1 MKNVPTVATAVLL
14 CALGLSADLASAQ
27 EEASPEGRWKGQIRT
42 PGQALEVEV
51 IVDLVHGG
59 EDEWRGEIDIP
70 AQGLKDFPLS
80 KVKVDGRKVS
90 FSMQGVPGNP
100 VFKGRLS
107 KNGENIGGD
116 FSQGGAHLSFL
127 LKRSSESPDVP
138 AEKAAAV
145 IPDGVPGDGLE
156 GIWLGALNPGPI
168 TLRLLFKISKSED
181 GSLAGTVD
189 SIDQGAE
196 GLKISKIRVDGSSVL
211 LKLKQPV
218 AEFDGKMSED
228 GSQITGEWRQ
238 GSTAL
243 PLVIKRQEKA
253 PDIARPQDPKKP
265 YPYDEIEVAFMND
278 AAVVK
283 FAGTLTLPRSER
295 PVPAVLLVS
304 GSGPQDR
311 NETLMGHRPF
321 LVLADYLTRQG
332 IGVLRVDDRG
342 VGGSTGSVFEATS
355 EDFATDALAA
365 VKFLK
370 GREEID
376 PARIGILGHSEG
388 AIVAP
393 LAAAMSQDV
402 AFIVL
407 VAAPGLVGEE
417 LLYLQSAAMMR
428 AMGMGNDPIEQNRAL
443 QEQLF
448 TVVKAEKD
456 NDTAGEKLLE
466 IQQERFSGLT
476 DQEKQTSGYPGEA
489 ALKAQSKMLLTPWF
503 RHFLTFDP
511 APRLSKV
518 KCPVLVVTGERDLQ
532 VPPAENMPA
541 IDEALKAAGNKDYK
555 LVELPELNHLLQTSE
570 TGLPAEYSKI
580 EETIAPVALETIG
593 VWIKEHT
600 QAGG

>member
-1 MKNVPTVATAVLL
+1 MRKLVTIAVAFL
-14 CALGLSADLASAQ
+14 LSALLSTGLASAQ
-27 EEASPEGRWKGQIRT
+27 QEPSPEGRWEGRIET
-42 PGQALEVEV
+42 PGQPLEVT
-51 IVDLVHGG
+51 VDLVHGG
-59 EDEWRGEIDIP
+59 GDEWRGEIDIP
-70 AQGLKDFPLS
+70 AQGAKDFRLAN
-80 KVKVDGRKVS
+80 VKVDGLQVS
-90 FSMQGVPGNP
+90 FSMQGIPGNP
-100 VFKGRLS
+100 SFKGKLS
-107 KNGENIGGD
+107 KNGEKIFGD

-138 AEKAAAV
+138 AEQASTL
-145 IPDGVPGDGLE
+145 IPDGVPGEGLE
-156 GIWLGALNPGPI
+156 GIWLGVLNPG
-168 TLRLLFKISKSED
+168 TLNLRLLFKISKSGD
-181 GSLAGTVD
+181 GTLTGTVD

-196 GLKISKIRVDGSSVL
+196 GLKISRIRVDGNSVQ
-211 LKLKQPV
+211 LKLKEPV
-218 AEFDGKMSED
+218 AEFLGAISED

-238 GSTAL
+238 GSGVL
-243 PLVIKRQEKA
+243 PLVIKRQERV
-253 PDIARPQDPKKP
+253 PDITRPQDPKKP
-265 YPYDEIEVAFMND
+265 YPYDEIEVAFMNQT
-278 AAVVK
+278 AVVK
-283 FAGTLTLPRSER
+283 FAGTLTLPRSKH

-321 LVLADYLTRQG
+321 LVLADYLTRRG

-342 VGGSTGSVFEATS
+342 VGGSTGSVFESTM
-355 EDFATDALAA
+355 EDFASDALAG

-428 AMGMGNDPIEQNRAL
+428 AMGMGKDPIEQNRAL
-443 QEQLF
+443 QERLF
-448 TVVKAEKD
+448 TVVKAEK
-456 NDTAGEKLLE
+456 NHDTAVDKLLE
-466 IQQERFSGLT
+466 IQQEHFSGLT
-476 DQEKQTSGYPGEA
+476 DQEKQARGYLGEA
-489 ALKAQSKMLLTPWF
+489 AIKAQSKMRLTPWF

-511 APRLSKV
+511 APRLRKV
-518 KCPVLVVTGERDLQ
+518 KCPVLVVTGEHDLQ

-541 IDEALKAAGNKDYK
+541 IGEALKAAGNKDYK
-555 LVELPELNHLLQTSE
+555 LVELPGLNHLLQTSE

-580 EETIAPVALETIG
+580 KETIAPAALETIG
-593 VWIKEHT
+593 VWIEEHT
-600 QAGG
+600 QTGR

>member
-1 MKNVPTVATAVLL
+1 M
-14 CALGLSADLASAQ
+14 
-27 EEASPEGRWKGQIRT
+27 
-42 PGQALEVEV
+42 
-51 IVDLVHGG
+51 
-59 EDEWRGEIDIP
+59 
-70 AQGLKDFPLS
+70 
-80 KVKVDGRKVS
+80 
-90 FSMQGVPGNP
+90 
-100 VFKGRLS
+100 
-107 KNGENIGGD
+107 
-116 FSQGGAHLSFL
+116 
-127 LKRSSESPDVP
+127 
-138 AEKAAAV
+138 
-145 IPDGVPGDGLE
+145 
-156 GIWLGALNPGPI
+156 
-168 TLRLLFKISKSED
+168 
-181 GSLAGTVD
+181 
-189 SIDQGAE
+189 
-196 GLKISKIRVDGSSVL
+196 
-211 LKLKQPV
+211 
-218 AEFDGKMSED
+218 
-228 GSQITGEWRQ
+228 
-238 GSTAL
+238 
-243 PLVIKRQEKA
+243 
-253 PDIARPQDPKKP
+253 
-265 YPYDEIEVAFMND
+265 
-278 AAVVK
+278 
-283 FAGTLTLPRSER
+283 
-295 PVPAVLLVS
+295 
-304 GSGPQDR
+304 
-311 NETLMGHRPF
+311 
-321 LVLADYLTRQG
+321 
-332 IGVLRVDDRG
+332 
-342 VGGSTGSVFEATS
+342 
-355 EDFATDALAA
+355 
-365 VKFLK
+365 
-370 GREEID
+370 
-376 PARIGILGHSEG
+376 GHSEG

-456 NDTAGEKLLE
+456 NDTAEEKLLE